1 MRKYVESRAGCHLA
15 TTGPEYET
23 CKTREQMQSFH
34 SALASLN
41 KLSWPQ
47 LVKVTGCLAKCK
59 HTEFSF
65 QKVRTYWVITNLKY
79 NYRYQIIIS
88 TLCTDKRGKNHVEG
102 KILLLFFLISGQNLD
117 KDRGRIAGIWFWGSR
132 QWSGRCSGPLPWVVN
147 PAHQQSLFSLYKTH
161 L

>member
-1 MRKYVESRAGCHLA
+1 MP
-15 TTGPEYET
+15 GPEYEP
-23 CKTREQMQSFH
+23 CETREQLQSFH

-47 LVKVTGCLAKCK
+47 LVKATSCLAKCK

-117 KDRGRIAGIWFWGSR
+117 KDRGRITGI
-132 QWSGRCSGPLPWVVN
+132 
-147 PAHQQSLFSLYKTH
+147 
-161 L
+161 